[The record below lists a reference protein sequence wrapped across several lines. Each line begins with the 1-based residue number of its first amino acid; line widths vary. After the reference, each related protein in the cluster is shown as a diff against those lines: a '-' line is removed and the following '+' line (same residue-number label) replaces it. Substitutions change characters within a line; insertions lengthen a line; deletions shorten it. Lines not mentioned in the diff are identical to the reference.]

1 VWRCGPL
8 SVLIPSVCPKKRS
21 TPEEGPRALETMLLF
36 TSMKLSEWLS
46 TTHVGQEMNK
56 IIINIEIVQKL
67 CRRRSG
73 DCGRLLYVWSGC
85 GLEAGPQGRF
95 GGIMGPDPAQMI
107 NGKQRDGIM
116 ENNLGLGTLPKTP
129 HMTSAAHVLATYPKT
144 DPPTLVGVHT
154 HMGLLFSPISP
165 PLPELAHATRRAS
178 EGDPGLSRSASRNPT
193 LGSSLR
199 KPFIKRC
206 GKVSPPTFSD
216 GLPGGK
222 GPCGP
227 SKSKEKTYPRVRVT
241 PRSPPINIRCVAMVV
256 GGGAR

>member
-1 VWRCGPL
+1 
-8 SVLIPSVCPKKRS
+8 
-21 TPEEGPRALETMLLF
+21 
-36 TSMKLSEWLS
+36 
-46 TTHVGQEMNK
+46 
-56 IIINIEIVQKL
+56 L
-67 CRRRSG
+67 CKNCVRRRSG

-95 GGIMGPDPAQMI
+95 GGIMGPDPAQII

-129 HMTSAAHVLATYPKT
+129 HMTSAANVLATYPKT

-199 KPFIKRC
+199 KPLIKRC

-227 SKSKEKTYPRVRVT
+227 SKSGEKRIQG
-241 PRSPPINIRCVAMVV
+241 S
-256 GGGAR
+256 G

>member
-1 VWRCGPL
+1 
-8 SVLIPSVCPKKRS
+8 
-21 TPEEGPRALETMLLF
+21 
-36 TSMKLSEWLS
+36 
-46 TTHVGQEMNK
+46 
-56 IIINIEIVQKL
+56 
-67 CRRRSG
+67 
-73 DCGRLLYVWSGC
+73 
-85 GLEAGPQGRF
+85 
-95 GGIMGPDPAQMI
+95 MGPHPAQMI
-107 NGKQRDGIM
+107 NKKQRDGIM
-116 ENNLGLGTLPKTP
+116 ENNLRLGTLPKTP
-129 HMTSAAHVLATYPKT
+129 NMTSAAYVLATYPQI

-154 HMGLLFSPISP
+154 NMGLLFSPISP

-227 SKSKEKTYPRVRVT
+227 SRSREQTFPRVRVA
-241 PRSPPINIRCVAMVV
+241 PRSPPINIRCVATV
-256 GGGAR
+256 GGGGLGDIGSEGASVKAAESTRPCPFADKRPPANDGELESTSAAASPRGGELKD